1 MLSPFNVFAGLLVLS
16 FFIPAAFGAEIIGH
30 RGASAERPENTLSSF
45 KLGYKENA
53 DGDELDIHLT
63 KDGKIV
69 VIHDYDTKRVAG
81 VNKKVVDQT
90 FDELRA
96 LEIGKFGKW
105 KDKNFSEKIPTLDE
119 VLALIPDGKKLF
131 IEIKVH
137 QEILPALAQTLANSK
152 VKPEQTVI
160 ISFNLDAVEGAKKMF
175 PNRKAYWLRSYA
187 KDKKTGKL
195 PDLDEIITQ
204 AKQAGLDGLDLDYK
218 FPLDEATIKKIKAAG
233 LECHVWTLDDP
244 VKAKELIKAGVDSIT
259 TNQPGTL
266 RKELQATP

>member
-1 MLSPFNVFAGLLVLS
+1 MSALANIAVTAMLTLMLVPSTFA
-16 FFIPAAFGAEIIGH
+16 ADIIGH
-30 RGASAERPENTLSSF
+30 RGASADAPENTLASF
-45 KLGYKENA
+45 KLGYQQNA
-53 DGDELDIHLT
+53 DADELDIHLT

-81 VNKKVVDQT
+81 VNKKVVNQT

-204 AKQAGLDGLDLDYK
+204 AKQAGADGLDLDYK

>member
-1 MLSPFNVFAGLLVLS
+1 MFSSFNLFAGLVVLS
-16 FFIPAAFGAEIIGH
+16 FFVPAAIGAEIVGH
-30 RGASAERPENTLSSF
+30 RGASADAPENTLSSF

-53 DGDELDIHLT
+53 DADELDIHLT

-90 FDELRA
+90 FDEIRT

-105 KDKNFSEKIPTLDE
+105 KDKGFSEKIPTLDE
-119 VLALIPDGKKLF
+119 VLALIPDGKKLL

-137 QEILPALAQTLANSK
+137 TEILPALAQTLANSK
-152 VKPEQTVI
+152 VKPEQTII

-175 PNRKAYWLRSYA
+175 PNRKAFWLRGYS

-204 AKQAGLDGLDLDYK
+204 AKKAGVDGLDLEYK

-233 LECHVWTLDDP
+233 LECHVWTLDDA
-244 VKAKELIKAGVDSIT
+244 VKGKELIKAGVDSIT
-259 TNQPGTL
+259 TNRPGDL